1 MGRAFQQFKIILSW
15 FSNRREKFN
24 GVTRLI
30 PLVVST
36 IRYTVVWHR
45 IELIQLYEIIVEES
59 LFIIPI
65 PYQMSVQVLD
75 S

>member
-1 MGRAFQQFKIILSW
+1 MGRAFQQFKIILSS

-24 GVTRLI
+24 CVTRLI